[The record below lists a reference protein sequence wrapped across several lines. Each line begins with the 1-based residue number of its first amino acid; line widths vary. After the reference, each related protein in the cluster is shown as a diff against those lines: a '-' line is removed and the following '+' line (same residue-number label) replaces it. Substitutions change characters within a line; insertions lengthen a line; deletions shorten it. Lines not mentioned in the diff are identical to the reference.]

1 MIDIDINN
9 QIMLG
14 IAAFVVLLLLGNVL
28 YIMFK
33 DNKKDKEEI
42 DELMNSMKERKKQQT
57 VVKQQKNKTKEQPV
71 ESVEVKL
78 EPVSTMESATES
90 IEEPATVISKQEE
103 STTPIEVIEDKK
115 VEFNEKKS
123 EIEEMLEKMQRD
135 LEAKTED
142 IVENFEK
149 EQEEKSIISYQEL
162 LKTMKENSSAT
173 TKRQPTAAP
182 IEIKQPTVTSSE
194 VKPYSNPIEELIV
207 EEPTIEEP
215 VKEETIVKE
224 DNPAVKKFKNTDFIS
239 PIYGKMEDHL
249 EYPKVPVF
257 HPKEQI
263 EFDFDSTIQENMV
276 QDVIEEFDR
285 KLENHNIDDYLE
297 DFNFDG
303 HMKIDSLEQTL
314 DMPPISP
321 EIKEN
326 EEFLKA
332 LKEFRR
338 NLE

>member
-42 DELMNSMKERKKQQT
+42 DEIMKEQKKKQT
-57 VVKQQKNKTKEQPV
+57 VVEQKKDLIQEQPTKVV
-71 ESVEVKL
+71 EMKL
-78 EPVSTMESATES
+78 KSEEPVNMVEKETDFMEELV
-90 IEEPATVISKQEE
+90 TVTPIKQVELE
-103 STTPIEVIEDKK
+103 TPIETMEEPVEEK
-115 VEFNEKKS
+115 VEFSEKKS
-123 EIEEMLEKMQRD
+123 EIEEMLEKMQKD

-173 TKRQPTAAP
+173 IKRQPTAAP
-182 IEIKQPTVTSSE
+182 IVIEQPEIMPIE
-194 VKPYSNPIEELIV
+194 VKQSSNPIEELVV
-207 EEPTIEEP
+207 EEPIKETTI
-215 VKEETIVKE
+215 VKEET
-224 DNPAVKKFKNTDFIS
+224 PAVKKFKNTEFIS
-239 PIYGKMEDHL
+239 PIYGKMEDHSD
-249 EYPKVPVF
+249 YPKVPAF
-257 HPKEQI
+257 HPKEQ
-263 EFDFDSTIQENMV
+263 EEVDFNRNIQNNMV
-276 QDVIEEFDR
+276 EDVIEEFDR

-297 DFNFDG
+297 DFNFNG

-314 DMPPISP
+314 NMPPISQ

-326 EEFLKA
+326 EEFLQA
-332 LKEFRR
+332 LKEFRK